1 MRGIV
6 IALSDKVLDIRMT
19 FSLIFNKEPL
29 LLVTD
34 RDLNPGLPHA
44 EYRLLY
50 LAEIRLIRET
60 EKPTNA
66 QKVRMVDSLLIP
78 LFPL

>member
-1 MRGIV
+1 
-6 IALSDKVLDIRMT
+6 MT
-19 FSLIFNKEPL
+19 FSLIFDKEPL
-29 LLVTD
+29 LMVTD

-44 EYRLLY
+44 EHQLLY

-66 QKVRMVDSLLIP
+66 QKIRTVDSLHLP
-78 LFPL
+78 LFSL

>member
-1 MRGIV
+1 M
-6 IALSDKVLDIRMT
+6 
-19 FSLIFNKEPL
+19 
-29 LLVTD
+29 TD

-44 EYRLLY
+44 EYQLLY

-66 QKVRMVDSLLIP
+66 QKVRMVDSLHIP

>member
-1 MRGIV
+1 MVLLLSPFRQ
-6 IALSDKVLDIRMT
+6 ALRHQNDI
-19 FSLIFNKEPL
+19 FLIFDKEPL

-44 EYRLLY
+44 EYQLLY

-66 QKVRMVDSLLIP
+66 QKIRMVDSLHLP

>member
-1 MRGIV
+1 
-6 IALSDKVLDIRMT
+6 MT

-44 EYRLLY
+44 EHQLLY

-66 QKVRMVDSLLIP
+66 QKKYVWLILYISLYFLYNTNISGKV
-78 LFPL
+78 

>member
-1 MRGIV
+1 
-6 IALSDKVLDIRMT
+6 MT
-19 FSLIFNKEPL
+19 FSLIFDKEPL

-34 RDLNPGLPHA
+34 WDLNPGLPHA
-44 EYRLLY
+44 EYQLLY
-50 LAEIRLIRET
+50 LAGIRLIREA

-66 QKVRMVDSLLIP
+66 QKIRMVDTLHLP

>member
-1 MRGIV
+1 
-6 IALSDKVLDIRMT
+6 MT
-19 FSLIFNKEPL
+19 FSLIFDKEPL
-29 LLVTD
+29 LLVTG

-44 EYRLLY
+44 EYQLFY

-66 QKVRMVDSLLIP
+66 QKIRMVDTLHLP

>member
-1 MRGIV
+1 MRYCYCL
-6 IALSDKVLDIRMT
+6 LSDKVLDIRMT
-19 FSLIFNKEPL
+19 FSLIFDKEPL

-44 EYRLLY
+44 EYQLLY

-66 QKVRMVDSLLIP
+66 QKVRMVDSLHIRF
-78 LFPL
+78 FPL